1 MRLLKAAKRR
11 RNIAARQYN
20 IIYLHYSNLYFI
32 KNIEFQLNLLK
43 NPFNIFFISI
53 YLRIAPIDFTL
64 ARLIRLA
71 GDGEIFEA
79 APILT

>member
-1 MRLLKAAKRR
+1 MRLLKSVKRR
-11 RNIAARQYN
+11 RNIAGRQYN
-20 IIYLHYSNLYFI
+20 IIYLYYSNLYFI

-53 YLRIAPIDFTL
+53 RESHPINFTL
-64 ARLIRLA
+64 AQLIRLA

-79 APILT
+79 APIHT

>member
-1 MRLLKAAKRR
+1 MRLLKSVKRR
-11 RNIAARQYN
+11 RNIAGRQYN
-20 IIYLHYSNLYFI
+20 IIYLYYSNLYFI

-43 NPFNIFFISI
+43 NPFNIFFIGIRES
-53 YLRIAPIDFTL
+53 RPINFTL

-79 APILT
+79 APFLT